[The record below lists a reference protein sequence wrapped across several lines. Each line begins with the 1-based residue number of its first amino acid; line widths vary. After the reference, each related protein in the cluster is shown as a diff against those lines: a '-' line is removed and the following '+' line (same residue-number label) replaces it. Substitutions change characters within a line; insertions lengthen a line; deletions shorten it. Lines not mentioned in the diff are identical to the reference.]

1 MLQDWTIQAR
11 TDCCDVTGQPFA
23 DGEFFYTLLYRD
35 RHDALS
41 RRDVSAEGWKQL
53 KADKTVPRP
62 FSFWRSKFTPPPPRE
77 PDALPKADAE
87 TRLRRFL
94 AENRPEYTRA
104 AYILALM
111 LERKRVLRPT
121 DSRQDENSG
130 RRLLFYEHAATG
142 ETFVV
147 TDPGLKL
154 DQLEEVP
161 REVSDLLK
169 NADAEPAPAPESA
182 AT

>member
-1 MLQDWTIQAR
+1 MFQEWTIQAR
-11 TDCCDVTGQPFA
+11 TDRCDVTGQPFA

-35 RHDALS
+35 RDDALS
-41 RRDVSAEGWKQL
+41 RRDVSAEGWRQL

-62 FSFWRSKFTPPPPRE
+62 FSFWRSKFAPSPARE

-94 AENRPEYTRA
+94 IENRPEHARA
-104 AYILALM
+104 VYILALM

-121 DSRQDENSG
+121 AARQDEASG

-147 TDPGLKL
+147 PDPGLKL
-154 DQLEEVP
+154 DQLEEVQ
-161 REVSDLLK
+161 REVGELLK
-169 NADAEPAPAPESA
+169 NPGATLEPAVA
-182 AT
+182 

>member
-1 MLQDWTIQAR
+1 MLQEWTIQTR
-11 TDCCDVTGQPFA
+11 TDRCDVTGQPFA

-35 RHDALS
+35 RNDFLS
-41 RRDVSAEGWKQL
+41 RRDVSAEGWRQL
-53 KADKTVPRP
+53 KADKSLPRP
-62 FSFWRSKFTPPPPRE
+62 FSFWRSKFTPPPARDPEAMPR
-77 PDALPKADAE
+77 ADAE

-94 AENRPEYTRA
+94 ADNRPEHARA
-104 AYILALM
+104 VYILALM

-121 DSRQDENSG
+121 DARQDEAGG

-147 TDPGLKL
+147 ADPGLRL
-154 DQLEEVP
+154 DQLEEVQ
-161 REVSDLLK
+161 REVGELLK
-169 NADAEPAPAPESA
+169 NPDDAPASVPDPA